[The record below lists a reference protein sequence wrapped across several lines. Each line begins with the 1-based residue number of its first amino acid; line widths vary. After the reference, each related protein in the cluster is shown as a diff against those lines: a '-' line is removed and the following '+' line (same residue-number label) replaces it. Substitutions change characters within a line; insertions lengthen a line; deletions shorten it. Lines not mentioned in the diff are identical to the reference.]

1 MLQTLKTL
9 SRHSLI
15 YGLGGGL
22 NKLLAFILLPIFTRY
37 LTPADYG
44 LFSLLLVTGG
54 VAGII
59 TQLGLGSALFRE
71 VIYFESDER
80 TATSTA
86 LYFLIG
92 ESLLVFGGLAVLA
105 GPLSQLIFGS
115 TLQTE
120 SLRLVFYTGILR
132 VMEIVFMARLRIK
145 ERAALYSTVSVARF
159 LVGAGLSILY
169 IAVLKQGV
177 SGLIV
182 AGLIQAGIFAGVYL
196 VILLPDLRPTLS
208 RPVLRSMLLF
218 GAPMVPAGLADLVM
232 VSSDRYFLQHYAST
246 TEVGLYSLGYTIG
259 MVMNLAVWSVQLA
272 WPAQMFSIAKQKEAP
287 QQFARILTYYVV
299 VLGFLGLGLS
309 LLARELLV
317 IMTTPEFYGA
327 AAVVPLVAVSY
338 IFYGVRYMTN
348 MALTTRDKMKYVP
361 LIIIL
366 AALVNLGLNLLLI
379 PPYGM
384 LGAAWATF
392 FSYLL
397 LAVVST
403 AVNLHFW
410 SMPYEYVRLAKVT
423 LAWLAI
429 YGLSLAVPA
438 TNPWVGAGLKGL
450 LLLLGFP
457 IFLWVLRFFDQQ
469 ELARVRTLLGGRFG
483 WRV

>member
-1 MLQTLKTL
+1 MLETLKTL
-9 SRHSLI
+9 SKHSLI

-22 NKLLAFILLPIFTRY
+22 NKLLAFLLLPIFTRY

-71 VIYFESDER
+71 VIYFDTDER

-92 ESLLVFGGLAVLA
+92 ESLLIFGGLALFA

-120 SLRLVFYTGILR
+120 TLRLVFYTGILR
-132 VMEIVFMARLRIK
+132 VAEIVFMARLRIK
-145 ERAALYSTVSVARF
+145 ERAALYSAVSVARF

-169 IAVLKQGV
+169 IVVLKQGV
-177 SGLIV
+177 EGLII
-182 AGLIQAGIFAGVYL
+182 AGLIQAGLFAGVYL
-196 VILLPDLRPTLS
+196 VILLPGLRPVVS
-208 RPVLRSMLLF
+208 GPVLRSMLLF
-218 GAPMVPAGLADLVM
+218 GAPMVPAGLADLIM
-232 VSSDRYFLQHYAST
+232 TSSDRYFLQQYAST
-246 TEVGLYSLGYTIG
+246 AEVGLYSLGYTIG

-272 WPAQMFSIAKQKEAP
+272 WPALMFSIAKQETAP
-287 QQFARILTYYVV
+287 QQFARILTYYVL

-317 IMTTPEFYGA
+317 IMTTPEFHGA

-348 MALTTRDKMKYVP
+348 TALPTRDKMKYVP

-384 LGAAWATF
+384 LGAAWATLI
-392 FSYLL
+392 SYFLL
-397 LAVVST
+397 TVVST
-403 AVNLHFW
+403 AVNQHFW
-410 SMPYEYVRLAKVT
+410 SMPYEYVRLAKVA
-423 LAWLAI
+423 LAWLAV
-429 YGLSLAVPA
+429 YALGLAVPA
-438 TNPWVGAGLKGL
+438 ANPWVGGGIKVL

-457 IFLWVLRFFDQQ
+457 VILWVLRFFDAP
-469 ELARVRTLLGGRFG
+469 EVATLKRWVARGRS
-483 WRV
+483 